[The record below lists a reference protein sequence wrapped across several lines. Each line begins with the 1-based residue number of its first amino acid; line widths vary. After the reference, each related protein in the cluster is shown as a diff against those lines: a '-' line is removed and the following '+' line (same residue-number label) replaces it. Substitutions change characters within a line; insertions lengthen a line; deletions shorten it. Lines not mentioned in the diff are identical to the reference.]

1 MIFFKFSKGFE
12 ENIRVKLS
20 GNDVKI
26 TKHRRIIHDKLL
38 HDPQKINEDTLRR
51 SSLFKLKEHKADLN
65 FIYNI
70 SSITE
75 KLSFSWLKFVVLF
88 HPIRCPVTFPS
99 QKNISNPYP
108 LQLCWAP
115 VGSLR
120 VLGKKKDECKP
131 VCLFSI
137 QRIDQMYPQ
146 Y

>member
-12 ENIRVKLS
+12 ENIKVKLS

-75 KLSFSWLKFVVLF
+75 KLSFSW
-88 HPIRCPVTFPS
+88 
-99 QKNISNPYP
+99 
-108 LQLCWAP
+108 
-115 VGSLR
+115 
-120 VLGKKKDECKP
+120 
-131 VCLFSI
+131 
-137 QRIDQMYPQ
+137 
-146 Y
+146 

>member
-26 TKHRRIIHDKLL
+26 TKHRRIIHDKSL
-38 HDPQKINEDTLRR
+38 HDPKKINEDTLRR

-75 KLSFSWLKFVVLF
+75 KLSLSW
-88 HPIRCPVTFPS
+88 
-99 QKNISNPYP
+99 
-108 LQLCWAP
+108 
-115 VGSLR
+115 
-120 VLGKKKDECKP
+120 
-131 VCLFSI
+131 
-137 QRIDQMYPQ
+137 
-146 Y
+146 

>member
-26 TKHRRIIHDKLL
+26 TKHRRIIHDKSL
-38 HDPQKINEDTLRR
+38 HDPKKINEDTLQR

-75 KLSFSWLKFVVLF
+75 KLSFSW
-88 HPIRCPVTFPS
+88 
-99 QKNISNPYP
+99 
-108 LQLCWAP
+108 
-115 VGSLR
+115 
-120 VLGKKKDECKP
+120 
-131 VCLFSI
+131 
-137 QRIDQMYPQ
+137 
-146 Y
+146 

>member
-20 GNDVKI
+20 GNVVKI

-38 HDPQKINEDTLRR
+38 HDPQKINEDTLRI

-75 KLSFSWLKFVVLF
+75 KLSFSW
-88 HPIRCPVTFPS
+88 
-99 QKNISNPYP
+99 
-108 LQLCWAP
+108 
-115 VGSLR
+115 
-120 VLGKKKDECKP
+120 
-131 VCLFSI
+131 
-137 QRIDQMYPQ
+137 
-146 Y
+146 

>member
-12 ENIRVKLS
+12 ENIRVKLI

-75 KLSFSWLKFVVLF
+75 KLSFSW
-88 HPIRCPVTFPS
+88 
-99 QKNISNPYP
+99 
-108 LQLCWAP
+108 
-115 VGSLR
+115 
-120 VLGKKKDECKP
+120 
-131 VCLFSI
+131 
-137 QRIDQMYPQ
+137 
-146 Y
+146 